1 MTTPLQ
7 FSFLFNTQNFIQAGS
22 LHIPCFYILSRPVR
36 SLYSVILQFPPACVL
51 ALSMQAQKGKTIT
64 QPAKTRYPSHRS
76 LQHTPQY
83 VSPFFGHPDCPL
95 SLCFVQKRCLFS
107 DLLVRSDPAGN
118 RRCKVHAT
126 GVDIPICQT
135 NQFSLVS
142 SNLNFKLC
150 LFFFSP
156 PVSFLRSGK
165 A

>member
-76 LQHTPQY
+76 LQHTPPQY
-83 VSPFFGHPDCPL
+83 VSP
-95 SLCFVQKRCLFS
+95 
-107 DLLVRSDPAGN
+107 LLVTQIALSRSALSRSVVYFPICLSDPIQPGIEDA
-118 RRCKVHAT
+118 RCMQLAWISRFVK
-126 GVDIPICQT
+126 PI
-135 NQFSLVS
+135 NFLS
-142 SNLNFKLC
+142 SR
-150 LFFFSP
+150 P
-156 PVSFLRSGK
+156 I
-165 A
+165 

>member
-76 LQHTPQY
+76 LQHTPPPPPNTY
-83 VSPFFGHPDCPL
+83 LLYWSPRLPSLALLCPEALSIFRSACPIRSSRESKMQGACNWRGYPDL
-95 SLCFVQKRCLFS
+95 SNQSIFSRLVQSEF
-107 DLLVRSDPAGN
+107 
-118 RRCKVHAT
+118 
-126 GVDIPICQT
+126 
-135 NQFSLVS
+135 
-142 SNLNFKLC
+142 
-150 LFFFSP
+150 
-156 PVSFLRSGK
+156 
-165 A
+165 